1 MWYDSFICDTMQV
14 QSVVRGREEVK
25 EEKDRELRARAERSK
40 EWVGVGK
47 SERGEGG
54 GRGERD
60 GSVGLNRLSGDW

>member
-1 MWYDSFICDTMQV
+1 M
-14 QSVVRGREEVK
+14 K